1 MTTRRRHL
9 SRLLL
14 ESALIVASILLA
26 FALNRWWEARQDRML
41 ADRALATFAQEI
53 AENRANLARVMPYH
67 EGLHDLFAGLS
78 AAGTVRTFEDVRE
91 LEGFD
96 GFQPAFLTTTAW
108 HSALA
113 TGAVVHM
120 DYDIV
125 RELSALYTF
134 QNRYTE
140 YSDFRHLLA
149 PDALADANIA
159 AALFSAEIYL
169 IDVISGARD
178 LIAIYDRV
186 LERLVGRTG
195 EGDPARG
202 VGPGGRLGAPG
213 AATGSWW

>member
-1 MTTRRRHL
+1 MRRRRV
-9 SRLLL
+9 SRLFL
-14 ESALIVASILLA
+14 ESALLVASILLA
-26 FALNRWWEARQDRML
+26 FALNRWWEASQDRLL
-41 ADRALATFAQEI
+41 ADRALSTFAQEI
-53 AENRANLARVMPYH
+53 IENRDNLARVMPYH

-78 AAGTVRTFEDVRE
+78 AAGTIRTFEDVRE

-125 RELSALYTF
+125 RELSALYTY
-134 QNRYTE
+134 QDRYTE

-149 PDALADANIA
+149 PGALADANIA

-169 IDVISGARD
+169 INVISGARE
-178 LIAIYDRV
+178 LTAMYDRV
-186 LERLVGRTG
+186 LERLGA
-195 EGDPARG
+195 PAGKPAGAPG
-202 VGPGGRLGAPG
+202 VRSGGLLGAP
-213 AATGSWW
+213 SP